1 MFFFVCVIEA
11 SERTFSADTKPYR
24 RSQGLAI
31 LSSFLKNQ
39 QLEAAFPGQRARIM
53 EGVVTQLMAYL
64 KRDNN
69 RHNPKQL
76 EEVFGILR
84 GVKQQGMIDGQSVA
98 QVQAVLTTFAKSA
111 SSTGVLRVQRVKTAL
126 KKLLS
131 FYSLKVNLK
140 ADAAGAD
147 NIISTEPA
155 TAVNDNVQKKKKKK
169 KKSKE
174 AAKRTKEEKFKSN
187 DEEDAEVPS
196 FSDFVFDTTQVFK
209 EPDKRKKS
217 KKRKNSEN
225 VTVKSQEK
233 KKKSSKT

>member
-1 MFFFVCVIEA
+1 
-11 SERTFSADTKPYR
+11 
-24 RSQGLAI
+24 
-31 LSSFLKNQ
+31 
-39 QLEAAFPGQRARIM
+39 
-53 EGVVTQLMAYL
+53 MAYL

-140 ADAAGAD
+140 ADAAAAG
-147 NIISTEPA
+147 NITSTEPA

-174 AAKRTKEEKFKSN
+174 AAKRTKEEKFKSK